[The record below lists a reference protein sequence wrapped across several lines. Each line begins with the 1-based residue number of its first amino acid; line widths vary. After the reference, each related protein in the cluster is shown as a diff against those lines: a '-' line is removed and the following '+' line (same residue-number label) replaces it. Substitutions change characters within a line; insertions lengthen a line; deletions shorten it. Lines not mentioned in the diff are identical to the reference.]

1 MLANYHTHT
10 ARCHHASG
18 SEREYIEAAIAGGM
32 KILGFSDHAPQFYG
46 EDYVSGMRM
55 LPKEAEEYVGT
66 LKRLSDEYKDDI
78 KILVG
83 FEAEYF
89 PRLFPKLRALCA
101 ELGVDYLIMGQH
113 CLVDEREG
121 RWIGGPNGD
130 EKELAFFVDQVV
142 EGISTGAFT
151 YIAHPDIYNFTGD
164 EEVYRRETVRLCEAA
179 KRLSVPLEV
188 NMLGAKSKRHY
199 PSERFFKIASE
210 VGNDLIVGCDAHTPV
225 FLSDTASQN
234 ELIAFAKRF
243 GKVLETV
250 EPRKII

>member
-55 LPKEAEEYVGT
+55 LPEEAEEYVGT

-89 PRLFPKLRALCA
+89 PRLFPKLRGLCA

-210 VGNDLIVGCDAHTPV
+210 VGNDLIIGCDAHTPV

-234 ELIAFAKRF
+234 ELLAFAKRF
-243 GKVLETV
+243 GRVLETV

>member
-55 LPKEAEEYVGT
+55 LPEEAEEYVGT

-234 ELIAFAKRF
+234 ELLAFAKRF
-243 GKVLETV
+243 GRVLETV